1 MSAPLVVTADK
12 FLLDELLRLAAAAG
26 VTPAVCRSATEALAA
41 WAAAPLV
48 LVGADLAR
56 EVALVR
62 PGRRDA
68 AHLVAIGPVPHELFA
83 TALAVGAESVA
94 ELPQSEAW
102 LVEALT
108 DAGDRAPSLGR
119 VVGVVGGSGGAGAT
133 TFACALGQV
142 GARSGPAILVDLDPL
157 GPGLDRVL
165 GLEQHDGVRWD
176 ALQQTTGRLS
186 ARSLHD
192 AVPRRSGLGVLTWP
206 SGPPGTTQAFAVREA
221 MSAARRGHDLVVADL
236 PRAADPLVAEVIAR
250 CDLLLVLTVPTVTG
264 VAAAARLAG
273 RLRGATPTRLVLRGH
288 GVTVREIERATLLR
302 TAVAMPDQRGL
313 AEAIDLG
320 LGPVRSRRGPL
331 ARAAEEVLGSLAA
344 VGRAAWAP
352 TPCRAAWSTQS
363 ACG

>member
-1 MSAPLVVTADK
+1 MSAPLVVTADAV
-12 FLLDELLRLAAAAG
+12 LLDEVLRLAAAAG
-26 VTPAVCRSATEALAA
+26 VTPAVSRSAAEALAA

-56 EVALVR
+56 EVAAVR

-68 AHLVAIGPVPHELFA
+68 THIVAIGPVPHDLFA
-83 TALAVGAESVA
+83 AALAVGAESVA
-94 ELPQSEAW
+94 ELPRSEAW

-142 GARSGPAILVDLDPL
+142 GARTGPAIVIDLDPL

-165 GLEQHDGVRWD
+165 GLEDHDGVRWD

-206 SGPPGTTQAFAVREA
+206 AGATGSVQPFAVREA
-221 MSAARRGHDLVVADL
+221 LSAARRGHDLVVVDL
-236 PRAADPLVAEVIAR
+236 PRSADALGIEVVAR
-250 CDLLLVLTVPTVTG
+250 CDVLLVLTMPTVTG
-264 VAAAARLAG
+264 VVAASRLAA
-273 RLRGATPTRLVLRGH
+273 RLRGATPTRLVVRGE
-288 GVTVREIERATLLR
+288 GVAERDINRATLLP
-302 TAVAMPDQRGL
+302 TAASMPDQRGL
-313 AEAIDLG
+313 IEAIDLG

-331 ARAAEEVLGSLAA
+331 ARAAEQVLGSLTA
-344 VGRAAWAP
+344 VGRAA
-352 TPCRAAWSTQS
+352 
-363 ACG
+363 